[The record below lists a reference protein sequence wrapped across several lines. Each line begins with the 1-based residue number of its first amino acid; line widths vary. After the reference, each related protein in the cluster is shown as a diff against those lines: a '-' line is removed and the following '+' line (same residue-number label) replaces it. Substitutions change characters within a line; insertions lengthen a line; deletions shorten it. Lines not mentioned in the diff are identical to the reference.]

1 MDSVTYGHRSLNYTL
16 PVNLK
21 IAHVITRFNRGGT
34 TSWIIEL
41 SHGLI
46 ARGHEVLIYCGP
58 TKLPEVE
65 NSGLSEF
72 NFRKIN
78 SLSKSLNPV
87 HLCNSIYSLRKMI
100 KLDQPTVLIS
110 HTSHAGIIAKLTIA
124 TFAKNQRPVLVHT
137 YHGHFLQGYFNKV
150 GLLIY
155 KLIERAT
162 RNLADGY
169 IISGQRVYEGLLRAR
184 ILSRKTSTCLI
195 NPPLSNI
202 PTNLIPKG
210 KFPGLTIGWL
220 ARIAPIK
227 RFDRV
232 IELARKFP
240 SHTFLVGGDFE
251 MSEREFA
258 ELPGNIT
265 MQGWVKNDDF
275 WPQCDIA
282 LCTSDNEAQPISL
295 LEAAS
300 YGIPALTTN
309 VGGCSDAV
317 LHMETGIVV
326 DPSIDQLTHGL
337 QVYIENPELIS
348 TLGQNARIR
357 ATLEYTKESCVLG
370 HEDYFALLLKSLR
383 K

>member
-1 MDSVTYGHRSLNYTL
+1 MK
-16 PVNLK
+16 LK

-72 NFRKIN
+72 NFRKFN

-87 HLCNSIYSLRKMI
+87 HLCKATYSLRKMI
-100 KLDQPTVLIS
+100 KLDHPTVLIS
-110 HTSHAGIIAKLTIA
+110 HTSHAGIIAKITVA
-124 TFAKNQRPVLVHT
+124 TLAKTQRPVLVHT
-137 YHGHFLQGYFNKV
+137 YHGHFLQGYFNQL

-155 KLIERAT
+155 KFIERST

-169 IISGQRVYEGLLRAR
+169 IISGRRVYEELLGAK
-184 ILSRKTSTCLI
+184 ILSHETSTCLI

-202 PTNLIPKG
+202 PINLTSKG
-210 KFPGLTIGWL
+210 KFPVLTIGWL

-232 IELARKFP
+232 IELAQKFP
-240 SHTFLVGGDFE
+240 SHTFLIGGDFE

-258 ELPGNIT
+258 ELPSNIS
-265 MQGWVKNDDF
+265 MHGWVKSDEF

-317 LHMETGIVV
+317 LHMETGVVV
-326 DPSIDQLTHGL
+326 DPSIDQLAHGL
-337 QVYIENPELIS
+337 QVFIENPELIS

-357 ATLEYTKESCVLG
+357 ATLEYTKETCALG
-370 HEDYFALLLKSLR
+370 HEGYIALLLKSLR

>member
-1 MDSVTYGHRSLNYTL
+1 ME
-16 PVNLK
+16 LK

-41 SHGLI
+41 SYSLI
-46 ARGHEVLIYCGP
+46 ARGHEILVYCGP
-58 TKLPEVE
+58 TKLPEFE

-87 HLCNSIYSLRKMI
+87 HLCKAINSLRKMI
-100 KLDQPTVLIS
+100 KLDQPTVLVS
-110 HTSHAGIIAKLTIA
+110 HTSHAGIIAKITMA
-124 TFAKNQRPVLVHT
+124 TFTKAHRPLLVHT
-137 YHGHFLQGYFNKV
+137 YHGHFLYGYFNKL

-155 KLIERAT
+155 RFIERCT

-169 IISGQRVYEGLLRAR
+169 IISGQRVYEELLSAK
-184 ILSRKTSTCLI
+184 ILSHKTSTCLI

-210 KFPGLTIGWL
+210 KFPNLTIGWL

-232 IELARKFP
+232 IALARKFP
-240 SHTFLVGGDFE
+240 GHKFWIGGDFE
-251 MSEREFA
+251 MSGREFA
-258 ELPGNIT
+258 ELPSNIT
-265 MQGWVKNDDF
+265 MHGWVRSDEF

-317 LHMETGIVV
+317 LHMKTGIVV
-326 DPSIDQLTHGL
+326 DPGIDQLADGL
-337 QVYIENPELIS
+337 LVYMENPEFI
-348 TLGQNARIR
+348 TRLGQNARIR
-357 ATLEYTKESCVLG
+357 ATLEYTKESCALN
-370 HEDYFALLLKSLR
+370 HEKYFAYLLELLR

>member
-1 MDSVTYGHRSLNYTL
+1 
-16 PVNLK
+16 VNLK

-41 SHGLI
+41 SRGLVN
-46 ARGHEVLIYCGP
+46 RGHEVIVYCGP
-58 TKLPEVE
+58 TKLPEIE

-72 NFRKIN
+72 NFRKIDY
-78 SLSKSLNPV
+78 LSKSVNPTY
-87 HLCNSIYSLRKMI
+87 LYKSIQALRRMI
-100 KLDQPTVLIS
+100 KSDQPTVLIS
-110 HTSHAGIIAKLTIA
+110 HTSHAGIVAKLTVA
-124 TFAKNQRPVLVHT
+124 TISKAQRPVLVHT
-137 YHGHFLQGYFNKV
+137 YHGHFLHGYFNSF
-150 GLLIY
+150 GLQIY

-169 IISGQRVYEGLLRAR
+169 VISGQKVYEDLLNAK
-184 ILSRKTSTCLI
+184 ILSRKTSTRLI

-202 PTNLIPKG
+202 PRNVFPKG

-232 IELARKFP
+232 LELARRFP
-240 SHTFLVGGDFE
+240 THAFWVGGDFE
-251 MSEREFA
+251 MSEKDFRD
-258 ELPGNIT
+258 LPNNVI
-265 MQGWVKNDDF
+265 MHGWVNSHEF

-317 LHMETGIVV
+317 LNMDTGIVV
-326 DPSIDQLTHGL
+326 DPSIEQLAKGL
-337 QVYIENPELIS
+337 ALYIENPEFI
-348 TLGQNARIR
+348 TKLGQNARMR
-357 ATLEYTKESCVLG
+357 ATHEYTKESCALS
-370 HEDYFALLLKSLR
+370 HEEYFFHLLRLLSK
-383 K
+383 